1 MDTRTEQI
9 RHSAAH
15 VLAMATVRLFPNA
28 KIGIGP
34 VTSEGYHY
42 DFEFQNPITPNDL
55 KRIEEEMNLI
65 IQENLPFTQIVV
77 PRDQAFDLLISRG
90 QIYKAELLRD
100 IPDEEV
106 SFYKTGDEFIDLCR
120 GPHVKSTSEIGII
133 KLVDLS
139 TAHWRND
146 ERRPELQRISGVTYA
161 SLEELSA
168 FLQRQQSI
176 KNRDFRQLA
185 KTLTLTLGGNSNVMY
200 TPGGTM
206 AFNAIQDVIT
216 APYVKAG
223 FRPIITSPITEL
235 KQAKIGIDHYYAHKN
250 RSYKELPINL
260 FSVSRQELTE
270 PLSIAGKELYS
281 ATTHTYNQYFTG
293 DEVLAQ
299 LRTAIDCILEIF
311 QNLKLSVTAEI
322 QTPSLEHAEMQYISE
337 VLQRHGIS
345 QTQVVDEN
353 THKVVVYFVAKDSL
367 GRNWNILTYEY
378 GISEDLHFVSKV
390 GEITPVHTTTHTWII
405 DELFAYFIE
414 DEEGLLPLWL
424 APIQAVIIPITE
436 AQHEYAGLLGEYL
449 EEEGFRVNV
458 DRRAETMQ
466 AKIRDAEITK
476 VPIIMVIGE
485 KEATHESVSLR
496 LRNQKEIGMVGQD
509 ILVQTI
515 HQLYR

>member
-15 VLAMATVRLFPNA
+15 VLAMATARLFPNV

-42 DFEFQNPITPNDL
+42 DFEFQTPITQNEL

-65 IQENLPFTQIVV
+65 IQENLPFTQLVV
-77 PRDQAFDLLISRG
+77 SRDHAFDLLISRG

-106 SFYKTGDEFIDLCR
+106 SFFKTGDEFIDLCR
-120 GPHVKSTSEIGII
+120 GPHVSHTSEIGII
-133 KLVDLS
+133 KLTDLS
-139 TAHWRND
+139 TSHWRND
-146 ERRPELQRISGVTYA
+146 EHRPQLQRISGVTYA

-168 FLQRQQSI
+168 YLQRQQSI

-185 KTLTLTLGGNSNVMY
+185 KVLNLTLGGNTNVMY

-206 AFNAIQDVIT
+206 AFNAIQDVIC
-216 APYVKAG
+216 APYIRAG
-223 FRPIITSPITEL
+223 FKPIITSPITEIS
-235 KQAKIGIDHYYAHKN
+235 QAKTAINAYYAHKN

-260 FSVSRQELTE
+260 YSVSRQELVE
-270 PLSIAGKELYS
+270 PLSIAGKELFS
-281 ATTHTYNQYFTG
+281 ATTHTYNQYFT
-293 DEVLAQ
+293 DEEVLSQ
-299 LRTAIDCILEIF
+299 LRIAIDCMLEIF
-311 QNLKLSVTAEI
+311 QNLKLSVSAEI

-337 VLQRHGIS
+337 VLQRHGVS
-345 QTQVVDEN
+345 QTQVVDEK
-353 THKVVVYFVAKDSL
+353 TPRVTVYFVAKDSL
-367 GRNWNILTYEY
+367 GRSWNILTYEY
-378 GISEDLHFVSKV
+378 SISPDLHYVSKQ

-405 DELFAYFIE
+405 DELLAYFIE

-424 APIQAVIIPITE
+424 APVQAVIIPITE
-436 AQHEYAGLLGEYL
+436 QQHAYAEKLGTEL
-449 EEEGFRVNV
+449 EQEGFRVNV

-485 KEATHESVSLR
+485 KEATHQSVSLR

-509 ILVQTI
+509 VLVQTI
-515 HQLYR
+515 NQLYR